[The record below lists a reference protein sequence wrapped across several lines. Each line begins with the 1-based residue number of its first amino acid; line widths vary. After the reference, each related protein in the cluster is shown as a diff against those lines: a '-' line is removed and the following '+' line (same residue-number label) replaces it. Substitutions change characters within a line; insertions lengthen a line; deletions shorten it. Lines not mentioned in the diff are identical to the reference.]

1 MPRFYLTAVAA
12 AVMAATVNAAE
23 FPAIPTDQTDYNE
36 IIYRDDANDPTS
48 YEQSSWNGIGLV
60 ASGEPMS
67 SGSKAPA
74 FLSTAKGDIVTNN
87 GSIWVLADRIPDN
100 KLGQYASGILAS
112 GGKKGVN
119 AEGAVI
125 YVHSDNNGKE
135 DNYEAAK
142 GMAADASSGTK
153 TSITNSG
160 TIYVE
165 GGTGMLATSNPKQA
179 SALSSEKGSVITNE
193 GTIHVINSG
202 FGMSL
207 GGNDASGVEM
217 TNKGTIIASGKNAYG
232 ITASD
237 AKDGTV
243 TNEGTIIATDGAIA
257 ISSGRW
263 NKDVEF
269 SLTLKGNSHV
279 EGVIELG
286 KASHLIVQDL
296 ARAETIVLSSGT
308 PEKVN
313 ALDGAPCNGCN
324 VGSIHVN
331 NSNLTIRSS
340 DESQT
345 LKIGLITTNNNS
357 STTFEFDSVG
367 SKKKPLLDVDTV
379 DEGATVK
386 FNYTGTVT
394 DKLASGSVK
403 AEELFDGISLGKDDA
418 TPKRITTSDGLWG
431 GASVHEKKGDEITST
446 YSGPSSLII
455 STTDLALMNG
465 LVWRS
470 QLTNLSDRMG
480 TLRTMPQ
487 AAGAWARYNNGRLDG
502 RGLEYDYSTIEV
514 GFDAPVSSN
523 FLVGVSFDYTIGDTD
538 LNAGSA
544 DNDVYTLGLYGTYY
558 GDNGGFV
565 DLMAKIGRIDNE
577 YNVANSA
584 GSEKGDYM
592 MTGAI
597 VGVEAGH
604 RFDLAHNMFVE
615 PQVQLSYSWLRAT
628 DYATNIR
635 SVDFETIESLVARVG
650 VMGGMKFAEN
660 RGAAYLKASYNHDFL
675 GNVDAA
681 MYAVGDSINSAK
693 ISDELDDNWAEVSLG
708 VSYSVTDT
716 LNTFLDVGTG
726 FGGDIDQK
734 WRINFGARYAF

>member
-23 FPAIPTDQTDYNE
+23 FPAFPVIEGKD
-36 IIYRDDANDPTS
+36 IVYRSDVS
-48 YEQSSWNGIGLV
+48 NG
-60 ASGEPMS
+60 PMS
-67 SGSKAPA
+67 SGKESWEGNGMVASGKTITGGNAPA
-74 FLSTAKGDIVTNN
+74 FLSTRDHDKVTNN
-87 GSIWVLADRIPDN
+87 GNIWVLADRIEETD
-100 KLGQYASGILAS
+100 LGQYAAGIVAS
-112 GGKKGVN
+112 GGKTGIN
-119 AEGAVI
+119 AKDGII
-125 YVHSDNNGKE
+125 YVHSNNNDIE
-135 DNYEAAK
+135 TNYEAAK
-142 GMAADASSGTK
+142 GMAADASTGTK

-165 GGTGMLATSNPKQA
+165 GGTGMLATSNPKPA

-217 TNKGTIIASGKNAYG
+217 TNEGTIIASGKNAYG

-263 NKDVEF
+263 DKDVEF

-308 PEKVN
+308 SEKVN
-313 ALDGAPCNGCN
+313 ALDGAQCEGCN
-324 VGSIHVN
+324 VGSVHVN

-345 LKIGLITTNNNS
+345 LKIGLIETVENGS
-357 STTFEFDSVG
+357 MTFEFDSVG
-367 SKKKPLLDVDTV
+367 SKEKPLLDVDTGGQ
-379 DEGATVK
+379 DDAVK
-386 FNYTGTVT
+386 FNYTGTVS

-403 AEELFDGISLGKDDA
+403 AEELFNGISLDNNA
-418 TPKRITTSDGLWG
+418 TPGRITTSDGLWG

-446 YSGPSSLII
+446 YSGPSSLIT

-604 RFDLAHNMFVE
+604 RFDLAYNMFVE
-615 PQVQLSYSWLRAT
+615 PQIQLSYSWLRAT

-675 GNVDAA
+675 GNVDAT
-681 MYAVGDSINSAK
+681 MHAVNGSNNSAK

-726 FGGDIDQK
+726 FGGDINQK

>member
-23 FPAIPTDQTDYNE
+23 FPAFPVIEGKD
-36 IIYRDDANDPTS
+36 IVYRSDVSNGPV
-48 YEQSSWNGIGLV
+48 SSGKESWEGNGMV
-60 ASGEPMS
+60 ASGKTIT
-67 SGSKAPA
+67 GGNAPA
-74 FLSTAKGDIVTNN
+74 FLSTRDYDKVTNN
-87 GSIWVLADRIPDN
+87 GNIWVLADRIEDTD
-100 KLGQYASGILAS
+100 LGQYAAGIVAS
-112 GGKKGVN
+112 GGKTGIN
-119 AEGAVI
+119 AKDGII
-125 YVHSDNNGKE
+125 YVHSNNNGIE
-135 DNYEAAK
+135 TNYEAAK
-142 GMAADASSGTK
+142 GMAADASTGTK

-165 GGTGMLATSNPKQA
+165 GGTGMLATSNPKPA

-207 GGNDASGVEM
+207 GGNNASGVKM

-237 AKDGTV
+237 ATDGTV

-263 NKDVEF
+263 DKDVEF
-269 SLTLKGNSHV
+269 SLTLTGNSHV

-286 KASHLIVQDL
+286 KASKLTVENL
-296 ARAETIVLSSGT
+296 ARTETIVLSSVT
-308 PEKVN
+308 PEKAN
-313 ALDGAPCNGCN
+313 ALNDATCEGCN
-324 VGSIHVN
+324 VGSVTVK

-345 LKIGLITTNNNS
+345 LKIGLITTEGVS

-367 SKKKPLLDVDTV
+367 SKDKLLLDVDTV
-379 DEGATVK
+379 GEKAVVK

-394 DKLASGSVK
+394 DKLANGSVK
-403 AEELFDGISLGKDDA
+403 AEELFNGISLGDNGE
-418 TPKRITTSDGLWG
+418 TPKLITTSDGLWAS
-431 GASVHEKKGDEITST
+431 ASVHEKKGDEITST
-446 YSGPSSLII
+446 YSGPSSLIT

-514 GFDAPVSSN
+514 GFDAPVSNN

-597 VGVEAGH
+597 VGIEAGH

-681 MYAVGDSINSAK
+681 MYAVNGSGNSAK

>member
-67 SGSKAPA
+67 AGSKAPA

-87 GSIWVLADRIPDN
+87 GSIWVLADRIPGN

-125 YVHSDNNGKE
+125 YVHSDNNGE
-135 DNYEAAK
+135 ETNYEAAK
-142 GMAADASSGTK
+142 GMVADASTGDATTIINK
-153 TSITNSG
+153 G

-165 GGTGMLATSNPKQA
+165 GGTGMLATSNAKDRK
-179 SALSSEKGSVITNE
+179 SEITNE
-193 GTIHVINSG
+193 GTIHVVNSG

-207 GGNDASGVEM
+207 GGKDASGVEM

-237 AKDGTV
+237 ATDGKV
-243 TNEGTIIATDGAIA
+243 TNEGTIIATDDAIA

-263 NKDVEF
+263 DKDVEF

-308 PEKVN
+308 SEKVN
-313 ALDGAPCNGCN
+313 ALDGAQCEGCN
-324 VGSIHVN
+324 VGSVHVN

-345 LKIGLITTNNNS
+345 LKIGLIETQNNG

-367 SKKKPLLDVDTV
+367 SKEKPLLDVDKGGK
-379 DEGATVK
+379 DAAVK

-403 AEELFDGISLGKDDA
+403 AEELFNGISLDNNA
-418 TPKRITTSDGLWG
+418 TPERITTSDGLWAS
-431 GASVHEKKGDEITST
+431 ASVHEKKGDEITST
-446 YSGPSSLII
+446 YSGPSSLIT

-514 GFDAPVSSN
+514 GFDAPVSNN

-577 YNVANSA
+577 YHVANSA

-675 GNVDAA
+675 GNVDAT
-681 MYAVGDSINSAK
+681 MHAVNGSNNSAK

>member
-125 YVHSDNNGKE
+125 YVHSDNNGE
-135 DNYEAAK
+135 ETNYEAAK
-142 GMAADASSGTK
+142 GMVADASTGDATTIINK
-153 TSITNSG
+153 G

-165 GGTGMLATSNPKQA
+165 GGTGMLATSNAKDRK
-179 SALSSEKGSVITNE
+179 SEITNE
-193 GTIHVINSG
+193 GTIHVISSG

-217 TNKGTIIASGKNAYG
+217 TNEGTIIASGKNAYG

-263 NKDVEF
+263 DKDVEF

-308 PEKVN
+308 SEKVN
-313 ALDGAPCNGCN
+313 ALDGAQCEGCN
-324 VGSIHVN
+324 VGSVHVN

-345 LKIGLITTNNNS
+345 LKIGLITTEGDS

-367 SKKKPLLDVDTV
+367 SKEKPLLDVDKGGQ
-379 DEGATVK
+379 DDAVK

-403 AEELFDGISLGKDDA
+403 AEALFDGISLGDNA
-418 TPKRITTSDGLWG
+418 TPERITTSDGLWG
-431 GASVHEKKGDEITST
+431 GASVHEKKGNEITST

-514 GFDAPVSSN
+514 GFDAPVSNN

-675 GNVDAA
+675 GSVDAA
-681 MYAVGDSINSAK
+681 MHAVNGSNNSAK

>member
-67 SGSKAPA
+67 AGSKAPA

-87 GSIWVLADRIPDN
+87 GSIWVLADRIPGN

-125 YVHSDNNGKE
+125 YVHSDNNGE
-135 DNYEAAK
+135 ETNYEAAK
-142 GMAADASSGTK
+142 GMVADASTGDATTIINK
-153 TSITNSG
+153 G

-165 GGTGMLATSNPKQA
+165 GGTGMLATSNAKDRK
-179 SALSSEKGSVITNE
+179 SEITNE
-193 GTIHVINSG
+193 GTIHVVNSG

-207 GGNDASGVEM
+207 GGKDASGVEM

-237 AKDGTV
+237 ATDGNV

-263 NKDVEF
+263 DKDVEF

-308 PEKVN
+308 SEKVN
-313 ALDGAPCNGCN
+313 ALDGAQCEGCN
-324 VGSIHVN
+324 VGSVHVN

-345 LKIGLITTNNNS
+345 LKIGLIETVENGS
-357 STTFEFDSVG
+357 MTFEFDSVG
-367 SKKKPLLDVDTV
+367 SKEKPLLDVDTGGQ
-379 DEGATVK
+379 DDAVK
-386 FNYTGTVT
+386 FNYTGTVS

-403 AEELFDGISLGKDDA
+403 AEELFNGISLDNNA
-418 TPKRITTSDGLWG
+418 TPERITTSDGLWG

-446 YSGPSSLII
+446 YSGPSSLIT

-681 MYAVGDSINSAK
+681 MYAVGDKINSAK

-708 VSYSVTDT
+708 VSYSVTNT

-726 FGGDIDQK
+726 FAGDIDQK

>member
-74 FLSTAKGDIVTNN
+74 FLSTTKGDIVTNN
-87 GSIWVLADRIPDN
+87 GSIWVLADRIPGN

-125 YVHSDNNGKE
+125 YVHSDNNGE
-135 DNYEAAK
+135 ETNYEAAK
-142 GMAADASSGTK
+142 GMVADASTGDATTIINK
-153 TSITNSG
+153 G

-165 GGTGMLATSNPKQA
+165 GGTGMLATSNAKDRK
-179 SALSSEKGSVITNE
+179 SEITNE
-193 GTIHVINSG
+193 GTIHVVNSG

-207 GGNDASGVEM
+207 GGKDASGVEM

-237 AKDGTV
+237 ATDGKV

-263 NKDVEF
+263 NKDVDF
-269 SLTLKGNSHV
+269 SLILKGNSHV

-286 KASHLIVQDL
+286 KGSELTVENL

-308 PEKVN
+308 QEKVN
-313 ALDGAPCNGCN
+313 ALDGAPCEGCN
-324 VGSIHVN
+324 VGSVTVK

-345 LKIGLITTNNNS
+345 LKIGLIETVGNGS
-357 STTFEFDSVG
+357 LTFEFDSVG
-367 SKKKPLLDVDTV
+367 SKEKPLLDVDTGGQ
-379 DEGATVK
+379 DDAVK
-386 FNYTGTVT
+386 FNYTGTVS

-403 AEELFDGISLGKDDA
+403 AEELFNGISLDNNT
-418 TPKRITTSDGLWG
+418 TPERITTSDGLWG

-446 YSGPSSLII
+446 YSGPSSLIT

-681 MYAVGDSINSAK
+681 MYAVGDSINSAR

>member
-48 YEQSSWNGIGLV
+48 YEQSSWKGIGLV

-67 SGSKAPA
+67 SGSQAPA

-87 GSIWVLADRIPDN
+87 GSIWVLADRIADN
-100 KLGQYASGILAS
+100 EFGQYASGILAS

-142 GMAADASSGTK
+142 GLVADASTGDATTVINK
-153 TSITNSG
+153 G

-165 GGTGMLATSNPKQA
+165 GGTGMLATSNAKDRK
-179 SALSSEKGSVITNE
+179 SEITNE

-207 GGNDASGVEM
+207 GGNNASGVEM

-237 AKDGTV
+237 ATDGTV

-263 NKDVEF
+263 NKDIDF
-269 SLTLKGNSHV
+269 SLILKGNSHV

-286 KASHLIVQDL
+286 KRSELTVEDL
-296 ARAETIVLSSGT
+296 ARAETIVLSSVT
-308 PEKVN
+308 PEKAN
-313 ALDGAPCNGCN
+313 ALNDATCEGCN
-324 VGSIHVN
+324 VGSVTVK

-345 LKIGLITTNNNS
+345 LKIALIDTTDNGS
-357 STTFEFDSVG
+357 MTFEFDSVG
-367 SKKKPLLDVDTV
+367 SKEKPLLDVDTV
-379 DEGATVK
+379 GEKAVVK

-394 DKLASGSVK
+394 DKLANGSVK
-403 AEELFDGISLGKDDA
+403 AEELFNGISLGDNGE
-418 TPKRITTSDGLWG
+418 TPKLITTSDGLWAS
-431 GASVHEKKGDEITST
+431 ASVHEKKGDEITST
-446 YSGPSSLII
+446 YSGPSSLIT

-628 DYATNIR
+628 DSATNIR

-681 MYAVGDSINSAK
+681 MYAVNGSGNSAK

>member
-1 MPRFYLTAVAA
+1 MV
-12 AVMAATVNAAE
+12 
-23 FPAIPTDQTDYNE
+23 
-36 IIYRDDANDPTS
+36 
-48 YEQSSWNGIGLV
+48 
-60 ASGEPMS
+60 
-67 SGSKAPA
+67 
-74 FLSTAKGDIVTNN
+74 
-87 GSIWVLADRIPDN
+87 
-100 KLGQYASGILAS
+100 
-112 GGKKGVN
+112 
-119 AEGAVI
+119 
-125 YVHSDNNGKE
+125 
-135 DNYEAAK
+135 
-142 GMAADASSGTK
+142 ADASTGTK

-165 GGTGMLATSNPKQA
+165 GGTGMLATSNPKPA
-179 SALSSEKGSVITNE
+179 NALSSEKGSVITNE
-193 GTIHVINSG
+193 GTIHVISSG

-207 GGNDASGVEM
+207 GGKDASGVEM

-237 AKDGTV
+237 ATDGKV

-313 ALDGAPCNGCN
+313 ALDGAPCNDCN
-324 VGSIHVN
+324 VGSVHVN

-345 LKIGLITTNNNS
+345 LKIGLIETQNNG

-367 SKKKPLLDVDTV
+367 SKEKPLLDVDTV
-379 DEGATVK
+379 GEGATVK

-418 TPKRITTSDGLWG
+418 APKRITTSDGLWG

-446 YSGPSSLII
+446 YSGPSSLIT

-675 GNVDAA
+675 GNVDAT
-681 MYAVGDSINSAK
+681 MHAVNGSNNSAK

>member
-125 YVHSDNNGKE
+125 YVHSDNNGE
-135 DNYEAAK
+135 ETNYEAAK
-142 GMAADASSGTK
+142 GMVADASTGDATTIINK
-153 TSITNSG
+153 G

-165 GGTGMLATSNPKQA
+165 GGTGMLATSNAKDRK
-179 SALSSEKGSVITNE
+179 SEITNE

-237 AKDGTV
+237 ATDGTV

-263 NKDVEF
+263 NKDVDF
-269 SLTLKGNSHV
+269 SLILKGNSHV

-286 KASHLIVQDL
+286 KESNLTVENL
-296 ARAETIVLSSGT
+296 ARAETIVLCSVT
-308 PEKVN
+308 PEKAN
-313 ALDGAPCNGCN
+313 ALNDATCEGCN
-324 VGSIHVN
+324 VGSVTVK

-345 LKIGLITTNNNS
+345 LIIGLITTEGVS

-367 SKKKPLLDVDTV
+367 SKEKPLLDVDTV
-379 DEGATVK
+379 DEDAAVK

-403 AEELFDGISLGKDDA
+403 ADELFNGISLGDNGE
-418 TPKRITTSDGLWG
+418 TPKLITTSDGLWAS
-431 GASVHEKKGDEITST
+431 ASVHEKKGDEITST
-446 YSGPSSLII
+446 YSGPSSLIT

-487 AAGAWARYNNGRLDG
+487 AAGAWAHYNNGRLDG

-544 DNDVYTLGLYGTYY
+544 DNDVYTVGLYGTYY

-577 YNVANSA
+577 YTVSNTA
-584 GSEKGDYM
+584 GLEKGDYM
-592 MTGAI
+592 MTAAI
-597 VGVEAGH
+597 VGIEAGH

-681 MYAVGDSINSAK
+681 MYAVNGSGNSAK

>member
-23 FPAIPTDQTDYNE
+23 FPAFPVIEGEN
-36 IIYRDDANDPTS
+36 IVYRSDVSNGPV
-48 YEQSSWNGIGLV
+48 SSGKESWEGNGMV
-60 ASGEPMS
+60 ASGKTIT
-67 SGSKAPA
+67 GGNAPA
-74 FLSTAKGDIVTNN
+74 FLSTRDHDKVTNN
-87 GSIWVLADRIPDN
+87 GNIWVLGDRIEETD
-100 KLGQYASGILAS
+100 LGQYAAGIVAS
-112 GGKKGVN
+112 GGKTGIN
-119 AEGAVI
+119 AKDGII
-125 YVHSDNNGKE
+125 YVHSNNNGIE
-135 DNYEAAK
+135 TNYEAAK
-142 GMAADASSGTK
+142 GMAADASTGTK

-207 GGNDASGVEM
+207 GGNNASGVEM

-237 AKDGTV
+237 ATDGKV

-263 NKDVEF
+263 NKDVDF
-269 SLTLKGNSHV
+269 SLILKGNSHV

-286 KASHLIVQDL
+286 KGSELTIENL

-308 PEKVN
+308 PEKVK
-313 ALDGAPCNGCN
+313 ALDDAPCEGCN
-324 VGSIHVN
+324 VGSVTVK

-345 LKIGLITTNNNS
+345 LKIGLIETVENGS
-357 STTFEFDSVG
+357 MTFEFDSVG
-367 SKKKPLLDVDTV
+367 SKEKPLLDVDTGGQ
-379 DEGATVK
+379 DDAVK

-403 AEELFDGISLGKDDA
+403 AEELFDSISLGKDDA
-418 TPKRITTSDGLWG
+418 TPERITTSDGLWS
-431 GASVHEKKGDEITST
+431 GASVHEKKGNEITST
-446 YSGPSSLII
+446 YSGPSSLIT

-675 GNVDAA
+675 GNVDAT
-681 MYAVGDSINSAK
+681 MHAVNGSNNSAK

>member
-67 SGSKAPA
+67 SGSQAPA
-74 FLSTAKGDIVTNN
+74 FLSTAKGDIATNN
-87 GSIWVLADRIPDN
+87 GSIWVLADRIAGN

-142 GMAADASSGTK
+142 GMAADASTGTK

-207 GGNDASGVEM
+207 GGNNASGVEM

-237 AKDGTV
+237 ATDGKV

-263 NKDVEF
+263 DKDVEF

-308 PEKVN
+308 SEKVN
-313 ALDGAPCNGCN
+313 ALGSAPCNGCN
-324 VGSIHVN
+324 VGSVHVN

-345 LKIGLITTNNNS
+345 LKIGLIETQNNG

-367 SKKKPLLDVDTV
+367 SKEKPLLDVDKGGK
-379 DEGATVK
+379 DAAVK

-403 AEELFDGISLGKDDA
+403 AEELFNGISLDNNA
-418 TPKRITTSDGLWG
+418 TPKRITTSDGLWAS
-431 GASVHEKKGDEITST
+431 ASVHEKKGDEITST
-446 YSGPSSLII
+446 YSGPSSLIT

-604 RFDLAHNMFVE
+604 RFDLAYNMFVE

-675 GNVDAA
+675 GNVDAT
-681 MYAVGDSINSAK
+681 MHAVNGSNNSAK

>member
-23 FPAIPTDQTDYNE
+23 FPAFPVIEGKD
-36 IIYRDDANDPTS
+36 IVYRSDVSNGPV
-48 YEQSSWNGIGLV
+48 SSGKESWEGNGMV
-60 ASGEPMS
+60 ASGKTIT
-67 SGSKAPA
+67 GGNAPA
-74 FLSTAKGDIVTNN
+74 FLSTRDHDKVTNN
-87 GSIWVLADRIPDN
+87 GNIWVLADRIEDTD
-100 KLGQYASGILAS
+100 LGQYAAGIVAS
-112 GGKKGVN
+112 GGKTGIN
-119 AEGAVI
+119 AKDGII
-125 YVHSDNNGKE
+125 YVHSNNNGIE
-135 DNYEAAK
+135 TNYEAAK
-142 GMAADASSGTK
+142 GMAADASTGTK

-179 SALSSEKGSVITNE
+179 SAPSSEKGSVITNE

-207 GGNDASGVEM
+207 GGNNASGVKM

-237 AKDGTV
+237 ATDGTV

-263 NKDVEF
+263 NKDIDF
-269 SLTLKGNSHV
+269 SLILKGNSHV

-286 KASHLIVQDL
+286 KGSELTVEDL
-296 ARAETIVLSSGT
+296 ARAETIVLSSGN

-313 ALDGAPCNGCN
+313 ALNDATCEGCN
-324 VGSIHVN
+324 VGNVHVN

-345 LKIGLITTNNNS
+345 LKIGLITTEGVS

-367 SKKKPLLDVDTV
+367 SKEKPLLDVDTV
-379 DEGATVK
+379 DEDAAVK

-403 AEELFDGISLGKDDA
+403 AEELFDGISLGDNA
-418 TPKRITTSDGLWG
+418 TPERITTSDGLWAS
-431 GASVHEKKGDEITST
+431 ASVHEKKGDEITST
-446 YSGPSSLII
+446 YSGPSSLIT

-544 DNDVYTLGLYGTYY
+544 DNDVYTVGLYGTYY

-577 YNVANSA
+577 YTVSNTA
-584 GSEKGDYM
+584 GLEKGDYM

-597 VGVEAGH
+597 VGIEAGH
-604 RFDLAHNMFVE
+604 RFDLAHNLFVE

-628 DYATNIR
+628 DYSTNIR

-681 MYAVGDSINSAK
+681 MYAVNGSGNSAK

>member
-23 FPAIPTDQTDYNE
+23 FPAFPVIEGKD
-36 IIYRDDANDPTS
+36 IVYRSDVSNGPV
-48 YEQSSWNGIGLV
+48 SSGKESWEGNGMV
-60 ASGEPMS
+60 ASGKTIT
-67 SGSKAPA
+67 GGNAPA
-74 FLSTAKGDIVTNN
+74 FLSTRDHDKVTNN
-87 GSIWVLADRIPDN
+87 GSIWVLADRIENND
-100 KLGQYASGILAS
+100 LGQYAAGIVAS

-142 GMAADASSGTK
+142 GMAADASTGTK

-160 TIYVE
+160 MIYVE

-179 SALSSEKGSVITNE
+179 SAPSSEKGSVLTNE
-193 GTIHVINSG
+193 GTIHIINSG

-207 GGNDASGVEM
+207 GGNNASGVKM
-217 TNKGTIIASGKNAYG
+217 TNKGTIIASGENAYG

-237 AKDGTV
+237 ATDGTV

-263 NKDVEF
+263 NKDVDF
-269 SLTLKGNSHV
+269 RLILKGNSHV

-286 KASHLIVQDL
+286 KGSELTVENL
-296 ARAETIVLSSGT
+296 ARAETIVLSSVT
-308 PEKVN
+308 PEKAN
-313 ALDGAPCNGCN
+313 ALYDATCEGCN
-324 VGSIHVN
+324 VGSVHVN

-345 LKIGLITTNNNS
+345 LKIGLIETKENG
-357 STTFEFDSVG
+357 STTFEFNSVG
-367 SKKKPLLDVDTV
+367 SKDKLLLDVDKV
-379 DEGATVK
+379 GEDAAVK

-394 DKLASGSVK
+394 DKLANGSVK
-403 AEELFDGISLGKDDA
+403 AEELFNGISLGDNGE
-418 TPKRITTSDGLWG
+418 TPKLITTSDGLWAS
-431 GASVHEKKGDEITST
+431 ASVHEKKGDEITST
-446 YSGPSSLII
+446 YSGPSSLIT

-544 DNDVYTLGLYGTYY
+544 DNDVYTVGLYGTYY

-577 YNVANSA
+577 YTVSNTA
-584 GSEKGDYM
+584 GLEKGDYM

-597 VGVEAGH
+597 VGIEAGH
-604 RFDLAHNMFVE
+604 RFDLAHNLFVE

-628 DYATNIR
+628 DYSTNIR

-681 MYAVGDSINSAK
+681 MYAVNGSGNSAK
-693 ISDELDDNWAEVSLG
+693 ISDELDDNWVEVSLG

>member
-12 AVMAATVNAAE
+12 AVIAATVNAAE
-23 FPAIPTDQTDYNE
+23 FPAFPVIEGKD
-36 IIYRDDANDPTS
+36 IVYRSDVSNGPV
-48 YEQSSWNGIGLV
+48 SSGKESWEGNGMV
-60 ASGEPMS
+60 ASGKTIT
-67 SGSKAPA
+67 GGNAPA
-74 FLSTAKGDIVTNN
+74 FLSTRDHDKVTNN
-87 GSIWVLADRIPDN
+87 GNIWVLADRIEETD
-100 KLGQYASGILAS
+100 LGQYAAGIVAS
-112 GGKKGVN
+112 GGKTGIN
-119 AEGAVI
+119 AKDGII
-125 YVHSDNNGKE
+125 YVHSNNNGIE
-135 DNYEAAK
+135 TNYEAAK
-142 GMAADASSGTK
+142 GMAADASTGTK

-237 AKDGTV
+237 ATDGAV

-263 NKDVEF
+263 DKDVEF

-313 ALDGAPCNGCN
+313 ALDGAPCEGCN
-324 VGSIHVN
+324 VGSVTVK

-345 LKIGLITTNNNS
+345 LKIGLIETVGNGS
-357 STTFEFDSVG
+357 MTFEFDSVG
-367 SKKKPLLDVDTV
+367 SKEKPLLDVDKGGQ
-379 DEGATVK
+379 DDAVK

-403 AEELFDGISLGKDDA
+403 AEALFDGISLGDNA
-418 TPKRITTSDGLWG
+418 TPERITTSDGLWAS
-431 GASVHEKKGDEITST
+431 ASVHEKKGDEITST
-446 YSGPSSLII
+446 YSGPSSLIT

-584 GSEKGDYM
+584 GAEKGDYM

-675 GNVDAA
+675 GNVDAT
-681 MYAVGDSINSAK
+681 MHAVNGSNNSAK

>member
-125 YVHSDNNGKE
+125 YVHSDNNGE
-135 DNYEAAK
+135 ETNYEAAK
-142 GMAADASSGTK
+142 GMVADASTGDATTIINK
-153 TSITNSG
+153 G

-165 GGTGMLATSNPKQA
+165 GGTGMLATSNAKDRK
-179 SALSSEKGSVITNE
+179 SEITNE

-263 NKDVEF
+263 DKDVEF

-308 PEKVN
+308 SEKVN
-313 ALDGAPCNGCN
+313 ALDGAQCEGCN
-324 VGSIHVN
+324 VGSVHVN

-345 LKIGLITTNNNS
+345 LKIGLIETVENGS
-357 STTFEFDSVG
+357 MTFEFDSVG
-367 SKKKPLLDVDTV
+367 SKEKPLLDVDTGGQ
-379 DEGATVK
+379 DDAVK
-386 FNYTGTVT
+386 FNYTGTVS

-403 AEELFDGISLGKDDA
+403 AEELFNGISLDNNA
-418 TPKRITTSDGLWG
+418 TPERITTTDGLWG
-431 GASVHEKKGDEITST
+431 GASVHEKKGNEITST
-446 YSGPSSLII
+446 YSGPSSLIT

-514 GFDAPVSSN
+514 GFDAPVSNN

-675 GNVDAA
+675 GNVDAT
-681 MYAVGDSINSAK
+681 MHAVNGSNNSAK

>member
-23 FPAIPTDQTDYNE
+23 FPAFPVIEGKD
-36 IIYRDDANDPTS
+36 IVYRSDVSNGPV
-48 YEQSSWNGIGLV
+48 SSGKESWEGNGMV
-60 ASGEPMS
+60 ASGKTIT
-67 SGSKAPA
+67 GGNAPA
-74 FLSTAKGDIVTNN
+74 FLSTRDYDKVTNN
-87 GSIWVLADRIPDN
+87 GNIWVLADRIEDTD
-100 KLGQYASGILAS
+100 LGQYAAGIVAS
-112 GGKKGVN
+112 GGKTGIN
-119 AEGAVI
+119 AKDGII
-125 YVHSDNNGKE
+125 YVHSNNNGIE
-135 DNYEAAK
+135 TNYEAAK

-165 GGTGMLATSNPKQA
+165 GGTGMLATSNPKTA
-179 SALSSEKGSVITNE
+179 SAPSSEKGSVITNE

-207 GGNDASGVEM
+207 GGNDASGVKM

-237 AKDGTV
+237 ATDGTV

-269 SLTLKGNSHV
+269 SLILMGNSHV

-286 KASHLIVQDL
+286 KASNLTVENL
-296 ARAETIVLSSGT
+296 ARAETIVLSSVT
-308 PEKVN
+308 PEKAN
-313 ALDGAPCNGCN
+313 ALNDATCEGCN
-324 VGSIHVN
+324 VGSVHVN

-345 LKIGLITTNNNS
+345 LKIGLIETQNNG

-367 SKKKPLLDVDTV
+367 SKDKLLLDVDKV
-379 DEGATVK
+379 GEDAAVK

-394 DKLASGSVK
+394 DKLANGSVK
-403 AEELFDGISLGKDDA
+403 AEELFNGISLGDNGE
-418 TPKRITTSDGLWG
+418 TPKLITTSDGLWAS
-431 GASVHEKKGDEITST
+431 ASVHEKKGDEITST
-446 YSGPSSLII
+446 YSGPSSLIT

-544 DNDVYTLGLYGTYY
+544 DNDVYTVGLYGTYY

-577 YNVANSA
+577 YTVSNTA
-584 GSEKGDYM
+584 GLEKGDYM

-597 VGVEAGH
+597 VGIEAGH

-635 SVDFETIESLVARVG
+635 SVDFETIESFVARVG

-681 MYAVGDSINSAK
+681 MYAVNGSGNSAK
-693 ISDELDDNWAEVSLG
+693 ISDELDDNWVEVSLG

>member
-23 FPAIPTDQTDYNE
+23 FPAFPVIEGKD
-36 IIYRDDANDPTS
+36 IVYRSDVSNGPV
-48 YEQSSWNGIGLV
+48 SSGKESWEGNGMV
-60 ASGEPMS
+60 ASGKTIT
-67 SGSKAPA
+67 GGNAPA
-74 FLSTAKGDIVTNN
+74 FLSTRDYDKVTNN
-87 GSIWVLADRIPDN
+87 GNIWVLADRIEDTD
-100 KLGQYASGILAS
+100 LGQYAAGIVAS
-112 GGKKGVN
+112 GGKTGIN
-119 AEGAVI
+119 AKDGII
-125 YVHSDNNGKE
+125 YVHSNNNGIE
-135 DNYEAAK
+135 TNYEAAK

-165 GGTGMLATSNPKQA
+165 GGTGMLATSNPKTA
-179 SALSSEKGSVITNE
+179 SAPSSEKGSVITNE

-207 GGNDASGVEM
+207 GGNNASGVKM

-237 AKDGTV
+237 ATDGTV

-263 NKDVEF
+263 NKDVDF
-269 SLTLKGNSHV
+269 SLILMGNSHV

-286 KASHLIVQDL
+286 KASNLTVEDL

-313 ALDGAPCNGCN
+313 ALDDATCEGCN
-324 VGSIHVN
+324 VGSVTVK

-345 LKIGLITTNNNS
+345 LKIGLIKTKENG

-367 SKKKPLLDVDTV
+367 SKEKPLLDVDTV
-379 DEGATVK
+379 GEKAVVK

-403 AEELFDGISLGKDDA
+403 AEALFDGISLGDNA
-418 TPKRITTSDGLWG
+418 TPERITTSDGLWAS
-431 GASVHEKKGDEITST
+431 ASVHEKKGDEITST
-446 YSGPSSLII
+446 YSGPSSLIT

-577 YNVANSA
+577 YTVSNTA
-584 GSEKGDYM
+584 GLEKGDYM
-592 MTGAI
+592 MTGTI

-681 MYAVGDSINSAK
+681 MYAVNGSGNSAK
-693 ISDELDDNWAEVSLG
+693 ISDELDDNWVEVSLG

>member
-74 FLSTAKGDIVTNN
+74 FLSTTKGDIVTNN
-87 GSIWVLADRIPDN
+87 GSIWVLADRIPGN

-125 YVHSDNNGKE
+125 YVHSDNNDEE

-142 GMAADASSGTK
+142 GMVADASTGDATTIVNK
-153 TSITNSG
+153 G
-160 TIYVE
+160 TIYVK
-165 GGTGMLATSNPKQA
+165 GGTGMLATSNAKDRK
-179 SALSSEKGSVITNE
+179 SEITNE

-207 GGNDASGVEM
+207 GGKDASGVEM

-237 AKDGTV
+237 ATDGKV

-313 ALDGAPCNGCN
+313 ALDGAPCNDCN
-324 VGSIHVN
+324 VGSVHVN

-345 LKIGLITTNNNS
+345 LKIGLIETQNNG

-367 SKKKPLLDVDTV
+367 SKEKPLLDVDTV
-379 DEGATVK
+379 GEGATVK

-418 TPKRITTSDGLWG
+418 TPERITTSDGLWG

-446 YSGPSSLII
+446 YSGPSSLIT

-635 SVDFETIESLVARVG
+635 SVDFETIDSLVARVG

-675 GNVDAA
+675 GNVDAT
-681 MYAVGDSINSAK
+681 MHAVNGSNNSAK

>member
-125 YVHSDNNGKE
+125 YVHSDNNGE
-135 DNYEAAK
+135 ETNYEAAK
-142 GMAADASSGTK
+142 GMVADASTGDATTIVNK
-153 TSITNSG
+153 G
-160 TIYVE
+160 TIYVK
-165 GGTGMLATSNPKQA
+165 GGTGMLATSNPKPA

-237 AKDGTV
+237 ATDGKV

-263 NKDVEF
+263 NKDVDF
-269 SLTLKGNSHV
+269 SLILMGNSHV

-286 KASHLIVQDL
+286 KGSELTVENL

-308 PEKVN
+308 SEKVN
-313 ALDGAPCNGCN
+313 ALDGDPCEGCN
-324 VGSIHVN
+324 VGSVTVK

-345 LKIGLITTNNNS
+345 LKIGLIETVENGS
-357 STTFEFDSVG
+357 MTFEFDSVG
-367 SKKKPLLDVDTV
+367 SKEKPLLDVDTGGQ
-379 DEGATVK
+379 DDAVK
-386 FNYTGTVT
+386 FNYTGTVS

-403 AEELFDGISLGKDDA
+403 AEELFNGISLDNNA
-418 TPKRITTSDGLWG
+418 TPERITTSDGLWAS
-431 GASVHEKKGDEITST
+431 ASVHEKKGDEITST
-446 YSGPSSLII
+446 YSGPSSLIT

-615 PQVQLSYSWLRAT
+615 PQIQLSYSWLRAT

-675 GNVDAA
+675 GNVDAT
-681 MYAVGDSINSAK
+681 MHAVNGSNNSAK

>member
-60 ASGEPMS
+60 ASGEPIS

-74 FLSTAKGDIVTNN
+74 FLSTTKGDIVTNN
-87 GSIWVLADRIPDN
+87 GSIWVLADRIPGN

-125 YVHSDNNGKE
+125 YVHSDNNDEE

-142 GMAADASSGTK
+142 GMVADASTGDATTIVNK
-153 TSITNSG
+153 G
-160 TIYVE
+160 TIYVK
-165 GGTGMLATSNPKQA
+165 GGTGMLATSNAKDRK
-179 SALSSEKGSVITNE
+179 SEITNE

-207 GGNDASGVEM
+207 GGKDASGVEM

-237 AKDGTV
+237 ATDGKV

-263 NKDVEF
+263 DKDVEF

-308 PEKVN
+308 SEKVN
-313 ALDGAPCNGCN
+313 ALDGAQCEGCN
-324 VGSIHVN
+324 VGSVHVN

-345 LKIGLITTNNNS
+345 LKIGLIETVENGS
-357 STTFEFDSVG
+357 MTFEFDSVG
-367 SKKKPLLDVDTV
+367 SKEKPLLDVDTGGQ
-379 DEGATVK
+379 DDAVK

-403 AEELFDGISLGKDDA
+403 AEELFNGISLDNNA
-418 TPKRITTSDGLWG
+418 TPERITTSDGLWAS
-431 GASVHEKKGDEITST
+431 ASVHEKKDDEITST
-446 YSGPSSLII
+446 YSGPSSLIT

-604 RFDLAHNMFVE
+604 RFDLAYNRFFE

-675 GNVDAA
+675 GNVDAT
-681 MYAVGDSINSAK
+681 MHAVNGSNNSAK

>member
-67 SGSKAPA
+67 SGSQAPA

-87 GSIWVLADRIPDN
+87 GSIWVLADRIADN
-100 KLGQYASGILAS
+100 EFGQYASGILAS

-142 GMAADASSGTK
+142 GMAADASTGTK

-165 GGTGMLATSNPKQA
+165 GGTGMLATSNPKPA

>member
-125 YVHSDNNGKE
+125 YVHSDNNGE
-135 DNYEAAK
+135 ETNYEAAK
-142 GMAADASSGTK
+142 GMVADASTGDATTIINK
-153 TSITNSG
+153 G

-165 GGTGMLATSNPKQA
+165 GGTGMLATSNAKDRK
-179 SALSSEKGSVITNE
+179 SEITNE

-263 NKDVEF
+263 DKDVEF

-308 PEKVN
+308 SEKVN
-313 ALDGAPCNGCN
+313 ALDGAQCEGCN
-324 VGSIHVN
+324 VGSVHVN

-345 LKIGLITTNNNS
+345 LKIGLIETVENGS
-357 STTFEFDSVG
+357 MTFEFDSVG
-367 SKKKPLLDVDTV
+367 SKEKPLLDVDTGGQ
-379 DEGATVK
+379 DDAVK
-386 FNYTGTVT
+386 FNYTGTVS

-403 AEELFDGISLGKDDA
+403 AEELFNGISLDNNA
-418 TPKRITTSDGLWG
+418 TPERITTSDGLWG
-431 GASVHEKKGDEITST
+431 GASVHEKKGNEITST
-446 YSGPSSLII
+446 YSGPSSLIT

-514 GFDAPVSSN
+514 GFDAPVSNN

-675 GNVDAA
+675 GNVDAT
-681 MYAVGDSINSAK
+681 MHAVNGSNNSAK

>member
-23 FPAIPTDQTDYNE
+23 FPAFPVIEGKD
-36 IIYRDDANDPTS
+36 IVYRSDVSNGPV
-48 YEQSSWNGIGLV
+48 SSGKESWEGNGMV
-60 ASGEPMS
+60 ASGKTIT
-67 SGSKAPA
+67 GGNAPA
-74 FLSTAKGDIVTNN
+74 FLSTRDHDKVTNN
-87 GSIWVLADRIPDN
+87 GNIWVLADRIEETD
-100 KLGQYASGILAS
+100 LGQYAAGIVAS
-112 GGKKGVN
+112 GGKTGIN
-119 AEGAVI
+119 AKDGII
-125 YVHSDNNGKE
+125 YVHSNNNDIE
-135 DNYEAAK
+135 TNYEAAK
-142 GMAADASSGTK
+142 GMAADASTGTK

-165 GGTGMLATSNPKQA
+165 GGTGMLATSNPKPA

-263 NKDVEF
+263 DKDVEF
-269 SLTLKGNSHV
+269 SLILKGNSHV

-286 KASHLIVQDL
+286 KGSELTVENL

-313 ALDGAPCNGCN
+313 ALDDAPCEGCN
-324 VGSIHVN
+324 VGSVTVK

-446 YSGPSSLII
+446 YSGPSSLIT

-514 GFDAPVSSN
+514 GFDAPVSNN

-675 GNVDAA
+675 GNVDAT
-681 MYAVGDSINSAK
+681 MHAVNGSNNSAK

>member
-23 FPAIPTDQTDYNE
+23 FPAFPVIEGKD
-36 IIYRDDANDPTS
+36 IVYRSDVSNGPV
-48 YEQSSWNGIGLV
+48 SSGKESWEGNGMV
-60 ASGEPMS
+60 ASGKTIT
-67 SGSKAPA
+67 GGNAPA
-74 FLSTAKGDIVTNN
+74 FLSTRDYDKVTNN
-87 GSIWVLADRIPDN
+87 GNIWVLADRIEDTD
-100 KLGQYASGILAS
+100 LGQYAAGIVAS
-112 GGKKGVN
+112 GGKTGIN
-119 AEGAVI
+119 AKDGII
-125 YVHSDNNGKE
+125 YVHSNNNGIE
-135 DNYEAAK
+135 TNYEAAK

-207 GGNDASGVEM
+207 GGNNASGVEM
-217 TNKGTIIASGKNAYG
+217 TNKGTIIASGENAYG

-237 AKDGTV
+237 ATNGTV

-263 NKDVEF
+263 NKDIDF
-269 SLTLKGNSHV
+269 SLILKGNSHV

-286 KASHLIVQDL
+286 KRSELTVEDL
-296 ARAETIVLSSGT
+296 ARAETIVLSSVT
-308 PEKVN
+308 PEKAN
-313 ALDGAPCNGCN
+313 ALNDATCEGCN
-324 VGSIHVN
+324 VGSVTVK

-345 LKIGLITTNNNS
+345 LKIALIDTTDNGS
-357 STTFEFDSVG
+357 MTFEFDSVG
-367 SKKKPLLDVDTV
+367 SKEKPLLDVDTV
-379 DEGATVK
+379 GEKAVVK

-394 DKLASGSVK
+394 DKLANGSVK
-403 AEELFDGISLGKDDA
+403 AEELFNGISLGDNGE
-418 TPKRITTSDGLWG
+418 TPKLITTSDGLWAS
-431 GASVHEKKGDEITST
+431 ASVHEKKGDEITST
-446 YSGPSSLII
+446 YSGPSSLIT

-558 GDNGGFV
+558 GDSGGFV

-577 YNVANSA
+577 YTVSNTA
-584 GSEKGDYM
+584 GLEKGDYM

-597 VGVEAGH
+597 VGIEAGH

-681 MYAVGDSINSAK
+681 MYAVNGSGNSAK
-693 ISDELDDNWAEVSLG
+693 ISDELDDNWVEVSLG
-708 VSYSVTDT
+708 VSYSVTET

>member
-74 FLSTAKGDIVTNN
+74 FLSTTKGDIVTNN
-87 GSIWVLADRIPDN
+87 GSIWVLADRIPGN

-125 YVHSDNNGKE
+125 YVHSDNNDEE

-142 GMAADASSGTK
+142 GMVADASTGDATTIVNK
-153 TSITNSG
+153 G
-160 TIYVE
+160 TIYVK
-165 GGTGMLATSNPKQA
+165 GGTGMLATSNAKDRK
-179 SALSSEKGSVITNE
+179 SEITNE

-207 GGNDASGVEM
+207 GGKDASGVEM

-237 AKDGTV
+237 ATDGKV

-313 ALDGAPCNGCN
+313 ALDGAPCNDCN
-324 VGSIHVN
+324 VGSVHVN

-345 LKIGLITTNNNS
+345 LKIGLIETQNNG

-367 SKKKPLLDVDTV
+367 SKEKPLLDVDTV
-379 DEGATVK
+379 GEGATVK

-418 TPKRITTSDGLWG
+418 TPERITTSDGLWG

-446 YSGPSSLII
+446 YSGPSSLIT

-514 GFDAPVSSN
+514 GFDAPVSNN

-628 DYATNIR
+628 DYATNVR

-675 GNVDAA
+675 GNVDAT
-681 MYAVGDSINSAK
+681 MHAVNGSNNSAK

>member
-125 YVHSDNNGKE
+125 YVHSDNNGE
-135 DNYEAAK
+135 ETNYEAAK
-142 GMAADASSGTK
+142 GMVADASTGDATTIINK
-153 TSITNSG
+153 G

-165 GGTGMLATSNPKQA
+165 GGTGMLATSNAKDRK
-179 SALSSEKGSVITNE
+179 SEITNE

-263 NKDVEF
+263 DKDVEF

-308 PEKVN
+308 SEKVN
-313 ALDGAPCNGCN
+313 ALDGAQCEGCN
-324 VGSIHVN
+324 VGSVHVN

-345 LKIGLITTNNNS
+345 LKIGLIETQNNG

-367 SKKKPLLDVDTV
+367 SKEKPLLDVDKGGK
-379 DEGATVK
+379 DAAVK

-403 AEELFDGISLGKDDA
+403 AEELFNGISLDNNA
-418 TPKRITTSDGLWG
+418 TPERITTSDGLWAS
-431 GASVHEKKGDEITST
+431 ASVHEKKGNEITST
-446 YSGPSSLII
+446 YSGPSSLIT

-514 GFDAPVSSN
+514 GFDAPVSNN

-558 GDNGGFV
+558 GDNGGFI

-660 RGAAYLKASYNHDFL
+660 RGAAYLKASYNHDLL
-675 GNVDAA
+675 GNVDAT
-681 MYAVGDSINSAK
+681 MHAVNGSNNSAK

>member
-87 GSIWVLADRIPDN
+87 GSIWVLADRIPGN

-112 GGKKGVN
+112 GGKTGIN
-119 AEGAVI
+119 AKDGII
-125 YVHSDNNGKE
+125 YVHSNNDDIE
-135 DNYEAAK
+135 TNYEAAK
-142 GMAADASSGTK
+142 GMVADASTGDATTIINK
-153 TSITNSG
+153 G

-165 GGTGMLATSNPKQA
+165 GGTGMLATSNAKDRK
-179 SALSSEKGSVITNE
+179 SEITNE

-263 NKDVEF
+263 DKDVEF

-286 KASHLIVQDL
+286 KASKLTVENL

-313 ALDGAPCNGCN
+313 ALNDATCEGCN
-324 VGSIHVN
+324 VGSITVN

-345 LKIGLITTNNNS
+345 LKIGLITTEGVS

-367 SKKKPLLDVDTV
+367 SKEKPLLDVDTV
-379 DEGATVK
+379 GEKAAVK

-394 DKLASGSVK
+394 DKLANGSVK
-403 AEELFDGISLGKDDA
+403 AEELFNGISLGDNA
-418 TPKRITTSDGLWG
+418 ETPKLITTSDGLWAS
-431 GASVHEKKGDEITST
+431 ASVHEKKGDEITST
-446 YSGPSSLII
+446 YSGPSSLIT

-544 DNDVYTLGLYGTYY
+544 NNDVYTLGLYGTYY

-681 MYAVGDSINSAK
+681 MHAVNSSGNSAK

>member
-23 FPAIPTDQTDYNE
+23 FPAFPVIEGKD
-36 IIYRDDANDPTS
+36 IVYRSDVSNGPV
-48 YEQSSWNGIGLV
+48 SSGKESWEGNGMV
-60 ASGEPMS
+60 ASGKTIT
-67 SGSKAPA
+67 GGNAPA
-74 FLSTAKGDIVTNN
+74 FLSTLDHDKVTNN
-87 GSIWVLADRIPDN
+87 GSIWVLADRIENND
-100 KLGQYASGILAS
+100 LGQYAAGIVAS
-112 GGKKGVN
+112 GGKTGIN
-119 AEGAVI
+119 AKDGII
-125 YVHSDNNGKE
+125 YVHSNNNGIE
-135 DNYEAAK
+135 TNYEAAK

-165 GGTGMLATSNPKQA
+165 GGTGMLATSNPKTA
-179 SALSSEKGSVITNE
+179 SAPSSGKGSVITNE

-207 GGNDASGVEM
+207 GGNNASGVEM

-237 AKDGTV
+237 ATDGTV

-263 NKDVEF
+263 NKDVDF
-269 SLTLKGNSHV
+269 SLILKGNSHV

-286 KASHLIVQDL
+286 KESNLTVENL
-296 ARAETIVLSSGT
+296 ARAETIVLSSVT
-308 PEKVN
+308 PEKAN
-313 ALDGAPCNGCN
+313 ALNDATCEGCN
-324 VGSIHVN
+324 VGSVTVK

-345 LKIGLITTNNNS
+345 LKIALIDTTENGS
-357 STTFEFDSVG
+357 MTFEFDSVG
-367 SKKKPLLDVDTV
+367 SKDKLLLDVDKV
-379 DEGATVK
+379 GEDAAVK

-394 DKLASGSVK
+394 DKLANGSVK
-403 AEELFDGISLGKDDA
+403 AEELFNGISLGDNGE
-418 TPKRITTSDGLWG
+418 TPKLITTSDGLWAS
-431 GASVHEKKGDEITST
+431 ASVHEKKGDEITST
-446 YSGPSSLII
+446 YSGPSSLIT

-604 RFDLAHNMFVE
+604 RFDLAHNIFVE
-615 PQVQLSYSWLRAT
+615 PQVQLFYSWLRAT

-681 MYAVGDSINSAK
+681 MYAVNGSGNSAK

>member
-87 GSIWVLADRIPDN
+87 GSIWVLADRIPGN
-100 KLGQYASGILAS
+100 KLGHYASGILAS

-142 GMAADASSGTK
+142 GMVADASTGDATTIVNK
-153 TSITNSG
+153 G
-160 TIYVE
+160 TIYVK
-165 GGTGMLATSNPKQA
+165 GGTGMLATSNAKDRK
-179 SALSSEKGSVITNE
+179 SEITNE

-207 GGNDASGVEM
+207 GGKDASGVEM

-263 NKDVEF
+263 DKDVEF

-308 PEKVN
+308 SEKVN
-313 ALDGAPCNGCN
+313 ALDGAQCEGCN
-324 VGSIHVN
+324 VGSVHVN

-345 LKIGLITTNNNS
+345 LKIGLIETQNNG

-367 SKKKPLLDVDTV
+367 SKEKPLLDVDKGGK
-379 DEGATVK
+379 DAAVK

-403 AEELFDGISLGKDDA
+403 AEELFNGISLDNNA
-418 TPKRITTSDGLWG
+418 TPERITTSDGLWAS
-431 GASVHEKKGDEITST
+431 ASVHEKKDDEITST
-446 YSGPSSLII
+446 YSGPSSLIT

-604 RFDLAHNMFVE
+604 RFDLAYNMFVE
-615 PQVQLSYSWLRAT
+615 PQIQLSYSWLRAT

-675 GNVDAA
+675 GNVDAT
-681 MYAVGDSINSAK
+681 MHAVNGSNNSAK

>member
-48 YEQSSWNGIGLV
+48 YEQSSWKGIGLV

-87 GSIWVLADRIPDN
+87 GSIWVLADRIENND
-100 KLGQYASGILAS
+100 LGQYAAGIVAS

-142 GMAADASSGTK
+142 GMAADASTGTK

-165 GGTGMLATSNPKQA
+165 GGTGMLATSNAKDRK
-179 SALSSEKGSVITNE
+179 SEITNE

-207 GGNDASGVEM
+207 GGNNASGVEM

-237 AKDGTV
+237 ATDGTV

-263 NKDVEF
+263 NKDVDF
-269 SLTLKGNSHV
+269 RLILKGNSHV

-286 KASHLIVQDL
+286 KGSELTVKNL
-296 ARAETIVLSSGT
+296 ARAETIVLSSVT
-308 PEKVN
+308 PEKAN
-313 ALDGAPCNGCN
+313 ALNDATCEGCN
-324 VGSIHVN
+324 VGSVTVK

-345 LKIGLITTNNNS
+345 LKIGLITTEGVS

-367 SKKKPLLDVDTV
+367 SKEKPLLDVDTV
-379 DEGATVK
+379 GEKAVVK

-418 TPKRITTSDGLWG
+418 TPERITTSDGLWAS
-431 GASVHEKKGDEITST
+431 ASVHEKKGDEITST
-446 YSGPSSLII
+446 YSGPSSLIT

-597 VGVEAGH
+597 VGIEAGH

-681 MYAVGDSINSAK
+681 MYAVNGSGNSAK
-693 ISDELDDNWAEVSLG
+693 ISDELDDNWVEVSLG

>member
-12 AVMAATVNAAE
+12 AVMAATVNASE

-100 KLGQYASGILAS
+100 KLGQYASAILAS

-125 YVHSDNNGKE
+125 YVHSDNNGE
-135 DNYEAAK
+135 ETNYEAAK
-142 GMAADASSGTK
+142 GMVADASTGDATTIINK
-153 TSITNSG
+153 G

-165 GGTGMLATSNPKQA
+165 GGTGMLATSNAKDRK
-179 SALSSEKGSVITNE
+179 SEITNE

-207 GGNDASGVEM
+207 GGNNASGVEM

-263 NKDVEF
+263 DKDVDF
-269 SLTLKGNSHV
+269 RLILKGNSHV

-286 KASHLIVQDL
+286 KGSELTVENL

-313 ALDGAPCNGCN
+313 ALDGDPCEGCN
-324 VGSIHVN
+324 VGSVTVK

-345 LKIGLITTNNNS
+345 LKIGLIETVENGS
-357 STTFEFDSVG
+357 MTFEFDSVG
-367 SKKKPLLDVDTV
+367 SKEKPLLDVDTGGQ
-379 DEGATVK
+379 DDAVK
-386 FNYTGTVT
+386 FNYTGTVS

-403 AEELFDGISLGKDDA
+403 AEELFNGISLDNNA
-418 TPKRITTSDGLWG
+418 TPERITTSDGLWG
-431 GASVHEKKGDEITST
+431 GASVHEKKDDEITST
-446 YSGPSSLII
+446 YSGPSSLIT

-544 DNDVYTLGLYGTYY
+544 DNDIYTLGLYGTYY

-584 GSEKGDYM
+584 GAEKGDYM

-681 MYAVGDSINSAK
+681 MHAVNGSNNSAK

>member
-125 YVHSDNNGKE
+125 YVHSDNNGE
-135 DNYEAAK
+135 ETNYEAAK
-142 GMAADASSGTK
+142 GMVADASTGDATTIINK
-153 TSITNSG
+153 G

-165 GGTGMLATSNPKQA
+165 GGTGMLATSNAKDRK
-179 SALSSEKGSVITNE
+179 SEITNE

-207 GGNDASGVEM
+207 GGNNASGVEM

-263 NKDVEF
+263 DKDVEF

-308 PEKVN
+308 SEKVN
-313 ALDGAPCNGCN
+313 ALDGAQCEGCN
-324 VGSIHVN
+324 VGSVHVN

-345 LKIGLITTNNNS
+345 LKIGLIETVENGS
-357 STTFEFDSVG
+357 MTFEFDSVG
-367 SKKKPLLDVDTV
+367 SKEKPLLDVDTGGQ
-379 DEGATVK
+379 DDAVK
-386 FNYTGTVT
+386 FNYTGTVS

-403 AEELFDGISLGKDDA
+403 AEELFNGISLDNNA
-418 TPKRITTSDGLWG
+418 TPERITTSDGLWG
-431 GASVHEKKGDEITST
+431 GASVHEKKGDAITST
-446 YSGPSSLII
+446 YSGPSSLIT

-675 GNVDAA
+675 GNVDAT
-681 MYAVGDSINSAK
+681 MHAVNGSNNSAK

>member
-23 FPAIPTDQTDYNE
+23 FPAFPVIEGKD
-36 IIYRDDANDPTS
+36 IVYRSDVSNGPV
-48 YEQSSWNGIGLV
+48 SSGKESWEGNGMV
-60 ASGEPMS
+60 ASGKTIT
-67 SGSKAPA
+67 GGNAPA
-74 FLSTAKGDIVTNN
+74 FLSTRDHDKVTNN
-87 GSIWVLADRIPDN
+87 GNIWVLADRIEDTD
-100 KLGQYASGILAS
+100 LGQYAAGIVAS
-112 GGKKGVN
+112 GGKTGIN
-119 AEGAVI
+119 AKDGII
-125 YVHSDNNGKE
+125 YVHSNNNGIE
-135 DNYEAAK
+135 TNYEAAK

-207 GGNDASGVEM
+207 GGNNASGVEM

-237 AKDGTV
+237 ATDGTV

-263 NKDVEF
+263 DKDVEF

-313 ALDGAPCNGCN
+313 ALDGAPCEDCN
-324 VGSIHVN
+324 VGSVHVN

-345 LKIGLITTNNNS
+345 LKIGLITTEGDS

-367 SKKKPLLDVDTV
+367 SKEKLLLDVDKV
-379 DEGATVK
+379 GDKAAVE
-386 FNYTGTVT
+386 FNYTGTVS
-394 DKLASGSVK
+394 DKLANGSVK
-403 AEELFDGISLGKDDA
+403 AEALFDGISLGNDNA
-418 TPKRITTSDGLWG
+418 TPERITTSDGLWG

-446 YSGPSSLII
+446 YSGPSSLIT

-480 TLRTMPQ
+480 TLRTIPQ

-681 MYAVGDSINSAK
+681 MYAVGDKINSAK

>member
-23 FPAIPTDQTDYNE
+23 FPAFPVIEGKD
-36 IIYRDDANDPTS
+36 IVYRSDVSNGPV
-48 YEQSSWNGIGLV
+48 SSGKESWEGNGMV
-60 ASGEPMS
+60 ASGKTIT
-67 SGSKAPA
+67 GGNAPA
-74 FLSTAKGDIVTNN
+74 FLSTRDYDKVTNN
-87 GSIWVLADRIPDN
+87 GNIWVLADRIEDTD
-100 KLGQYASGILAS
+100 LGQYAAGIVAS
-112 GGKKGVN
+112 GGKTGIN
-119 AEGAVI
+119 AKDGII
-125 YVHSDNNGKE
+125 YVHSNNNGIE
-135 DNYEAAK
+135 TNYEAAK

-160 TIYVE
+160 TIYVK
-165 GGTGMLATSNPKQA
+165 GGTGMMATSNPKQA

-193 GTIHVINSG
+193 GTIHIINSG

-207 GGNDASGVEM
+207 GGNNASGVEM

-237 AKDGTV
+237 ATDGKV

-296 ARAETIVLSSGT
+296 ARAETIVLSSVT

-313 ALDGAPCNGCN
+313 AFDGAPCDGCN
-324 VGSIHVN
+324 VGNVHVN

-345 LKIGLITTNNNS
+345 LKIGLITTEGVS

-367 SKKKPLLDVDTV
+367 SKEKPLLDVDTV
-379 DEGATVK
+379 GEKAAVK
-386 FNYTGTVT
+386 FNYTGTVS

-403 AEELFDGISLGKDDA
+403 AETLFDGISLGDNGE
-418 TPKRITTSDGLWG
+418 TPKLITTSDGLWAS
-431 GASVHEKKGDEITST
+431 ASVHEKKGDEITST
-446 YSGPSSLII
+446 YSGPSSLIT

-597 VGVEAGH
+597 VGIEAGH
-604 RFDLAHNMFVE
+604 RFDLAHNLFVE

-628 DYATNIR
+628 DYSTNIR

-681 MYAVGDSINSAK
+681 MYAVNGSGNSAK

>member
-125 YVHSDNNGKE
+125 YVHSDNNGE
-135 DNYEAAK
+135 ETNYEAAK
-142 GMAADASSGTK
+142 GMVADASTGDATTIINK
-153 TSITNSG
+153 G

-165 GGTGMLATSNPKQA
+165 GGTGMLATSNAKDRK
-179 SALSSEKGSVITNE
+179 SEITNE

-207 GGNDASGVEM
+207 GGKDASGVEM

-257 ISSGRW
+257 ISSSRW
-263 NKDVEF
+263 DKDVDF
-269 SLTLKGNSHV
+269 RLILKGNSHV

-286 KASHLIVQDL
+286 KGSELTVENL

-313 ALDGAPCNGCN
+313 ALDGDPCEGCN
-324 VGSIHVN
+324 VGSVTVK

-345 LKIGLITTNNNS
+345 LKIGLIETVENGS
-357 STTFEFDSVG
+357 MTFEFDSVG
-367 SKKKPLLDVDTV
+367 SKEKPLLDVDTGGQ
-379 DEGATVK
+379 DDAVK
-386 FNYTGTVT
+386 FNYTGTVS

-403 AEELFDGISLGKDDA
+403 AEELFNGISLDNNA
-418 TPKRITTSDGLWG
+418 TPERITTSDGLWG

-446 YSGPSSLII
+446 YSGPSSLIT

-604 RFDLAHNMFVE
+604 RFDLAYNMFVE

-675 GNVDAA
+675 GNVDAT
-681 MYAVGDSINSAK
+681 MHAVNGSNNSAK

>member
-87 GSIWVLADRIPDN
+87 GSIWVLADRIPGN

-125 YVHSDNNGKE
+125 YVHSDNNGE
-135 DNYEAAK
+135 ETNYEAAK
-142 GMAADASSGTK
+142 GMVADASTGDATTIINK
-153 TSITNSG
+153 G

-165 GGTGMLATSNPKQA
+165 GGTGMLATSNAKDRK
-179 SALSSEKGSVITNE
+179 SEITNE

-263 NKDVEF
+263 DKDVEF
-269 SLTLKGNSHV
+269 SLTLEGNSHV

-308 PEKVN
+308 SEKVK
-313 ALDGAPCNGCN
+313 ALDDAQCEGCN
-324 VGSIHVN
+324 VGSVHVN

-345 LKIGLITTNNNS
+345 LKIGLIETQNNG

-367 SKKKPLLDVDTV
+367 SKEKLLLDVDKV
-379 DEGATVK
+379 GDKAAVK
-386 FNYTGTVT
+386 FNYTGTVS

-403 AEELFDGISLGKDDA
+403 AEALFDGISLDNSA
-418 TPKRITTSDGLWG
+418 TPERITTSDGLWS
-431 GASVHEKKGDEITST
+431 GASVHEKKGNEITST
-446 YSGPSSLII
+446 YSGPSSLIT

-675 GNVDAA
+675 GNVDAT
-681 MYAVGDSINSAK
+681 MHAVNGSNNSAK

>member
-23 FPAIPTDQTDYNE
+23 FPAFPVIEGKD
-36 IIYRDDANDPTS
+36 IVYRSDVSNGPV
-48 YEQSSWNGIGLV
+48 SSGKESWEGNGMV
-60 ASGEPMS
+60 ASGKTIT
-67 SGSKAPA
+67 GGNAPA
-74 FLSTAKGDIVTNN
+74 FLSTRDYDKVTNN
-87 GSIWVLADRIPDN
+87 GNIWVLADRIEDTD
-100 KLGQYASGILAS
+100 LGQYAAGIVAS
-112 GGKKGVN
+112 GGKTGIN
-119 AEGAVI
+119 AKDGII
-125 YVHSDNNGKE
+125 YVHSNNNGIE
-135 DNYEAAK
+135 TNYEAAK

-165 GGTGMLATSNPKQA
+165 GGTGMLVTSNPKQA
-179 SALSSEKGSVITNE
+179 SAPSSEKGSVITNE

-207 GGNDASGVEM
+207 GGNNASGVKM
-217 TNKGTIIASGKNAYG
+217 TNNGTIIASGKNAYG

-237 AKDGTV
+237 ATNGTV

-263 NKDVEF
+263 NKDVDF
-269 SLTLKGNSHV
+269 RLILKGNSHV

-286 KASHLIVQDL
+286 KGSELTVEDL

-313 ALDGAPCNGCN
+313 ALKDATCEGCN
-324 VGSIHVN
+324 VGSVTVT

-345 LKIGLITTNNNS
+345 LKIGLITTEGVS

-367 SKKKPLLDVDTV
+367 SKEKPLLDVDTV
-379 DEGATVK
+379 GKKAVVK
-386 FNYTGTVT
+386 FNYTGTVS

-403 AEELFDGISLGKDDA
+403 AEALFDGISLGDNGE
-418 TPKRITTSDGLWG
+418 TPKLITTSDGLWAS
-431 GASVHEKKGDEITST
+431 ASVHEKKGDEITST
-446 YSGPSSLII
+446 YSGPSSLIT

-544 DNDVYTLGLYGTYY
+544 DNDVYTVGLYGTYY

-577 YNVANSA
+577 YTVSNTA
-584 GSEKGDYM
+584 GLEKGDYM

-681 MYAVGDSINSAK
+681 MYAVNGSGNSAK
-693 ISDELDDNWAEVSLG
+693 INDELDDNWAEVSLG

>member
-12 AVMAATVNAAE
+12 AVMTATVNAAE

-60 ASGEPMS
+60 ASGEPIS

-74 FLSTAKGDIVTNN
+74 FLSTTKGDIVTNN
-87 GSIWVLADRIPDN
+87 GSIWVLADRIPGN

-125 YVHSDNNGKE
+125 YVHSDNNDEE

-142 GMAADASSGTK
+142 GMVADASTGDATTIVNK
-153 TSITNSG
+153 G
-160 TIYVE
+160 TIYVK
-165 GGTGMLATSNPKQA
+165 GGTGMLATSNAKDRK
-179 SALSSEKGSVITNE
+179 SEITNE

-237 AKDGTV
+237 ATDGAV

-263 NKDVEF
+263 DKDVEF

-313 ALDGAPCNGCN
+313 ALDGAPCEGCN
-324 VGSIHVN
+324 VGSVTVK

-345 LKIGLITTNNNS
+345 LKIGLIETVGNGS
-357 STTFEFDSVG
+357 MTFEFDSVG
-367 SKKKPLLDVDTV
+367 SKEKPLLDVDKGGQ
-379 DEGATVK
+379 DDAVK

-403 AEELFDGISLGKDDA
+403 AEALFDGISLGDNA
-418 TPKRITTSDGLWG
+418 TPERITTSDGLWAS
-431 GASVHEKKGDEITST
+431 ASVHEKKVDEITST

-514 GFDAPVSSN
+514 GFDAPVSNN

-675 GNVDAA
+675 GNVDAT
-681 MYAVGDSINSAK
+681 MHAVNGSNNSAK

>member
-74 FLSTAKGDIVTNN
+74 FLSTAKGDIATNN

-125 YVHSDNNGKE
+125 YVHSDNNDEE

-142 GMAADASSGTK
+142 GMVADASTGDATTIINK
-153 TSITNSG
+153 G
-160 TIYVE
+160 TIYVK
-165 GGTGMLATSNPKQA
+165 GGTGMLATSNAKDRK
-179 SALSSEKGSVITNE
+179 SEITNE

-207 GGNDASGVEM
+207 GGKNASGVEM
-217 TNKGTIIASGKNAYG
+217 TNTGTIIASGKNAYG

-263 NKDVEF
+263 DKDVDF
-269 SLTLKGNSHV
+269 RLILKGNSHV

-286 KASHLIVQDL
+286 KGSELTVENL

-313 ALDGAPCNGCN
+313 ALDGDPCEDCN
-324 VGSIHVN
+324 VGSVHVN

-345 LKIGLITTNNNS
+345 LKIGLIETVGNGS
-357 STTFEFDSVG
+357 LTFEFDSVG
-367 SKKKPLLDVDTV
+367 SKEKPLLDVDTGGQ
-379 DEGATVK
+379 DNAVK
-386 FNYTGTVT
+386 FNYTGTVS

-403 AEELFDGISLGKDDA
+403 AEELFNGISLDNNA
-418 TPKRITTSDGLWG
+418 TPERITTSDGLWG

-446 YSGPSSLII
+446 YSGPSSLIT
-455 STTDLALMNG
+455 STTDFALMNG

-604 RFDLAHNMFVE
+604 RFDLAYNMFVE

-675 GNVDAA
+675 GNVDAT
-681 MYAVGDSINSAK
+681 MHAVNGSNNSAK

>member
-1 MPRFYLTAVAA
+1 MPRFYLTAVTA

-100 KLGQYASGILAS
+100 KLGQYASGILTS

-125 YVHSDNNGKE
+125 YVHSDNNGE
-135 DNYEAAK
+135 ETNYEAAK
-142 GMAADASSGTK
+142 GMVADASTGDATTIINK
-153 TSITNSG
+153 G

-165 GGTGMLATSNPKQA
+165 GGTGMLATSNAKDRK
-179 SALSSEKGSVITNE
+179 SEITNE

-202 FGMSL
+202 FGMSF

-263 NKDVEF
+263 DKDVEF

-308 PEKVN
+308 SEKVN
-313 ALDGAPCNGCN
+313 ALDGAQCEGCN
-324 VGSIHVN
+324 VGSVHVN

-345 LKIGLITTNNNS
+345 LKIGLIETVENGS
-357 STTFEFDSVG
+357 MTFEFDSVG
-367 SKKKPLLDVDTV
+367 SKEKPLLDVDTGGQ
-379 DEGATVK
+379 DDAVK
-386 FNYTGTVT
+386 FNYTGTVS

-403 AEELFDGISLGKDDA
+403 AEELFNGISLDNNA
-418 TPKRITTSDGLWG
+418 TPERITTSDGLWG
-431 GASVHEKKGDEITST
+431 GASVHEKKGNEITST
-446 YSGPSSLII
+446 YSGPSSLIT

-604 RFDLAHNMFVE
+604 RFDLAYNMFVE

-675 GNVDAA
+675 GNVDAT
-681 MYAVGDSINSAK
+681 MHAVNGSNNSAK